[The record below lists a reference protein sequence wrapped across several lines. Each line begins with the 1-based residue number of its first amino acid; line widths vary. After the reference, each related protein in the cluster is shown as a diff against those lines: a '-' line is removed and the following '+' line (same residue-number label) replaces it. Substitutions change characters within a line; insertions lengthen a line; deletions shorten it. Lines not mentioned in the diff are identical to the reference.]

1 MAIDLMA
8 QALVYNLRLVDRP
21 NLSFLPQIRVA
32 VITPELPEDAGKG
45 LLAQDVA
52 GIDLWENEVRKC
64 RL

>member
-1 MAIDLMA
+1 MA

-45 LLAQDVA
+45 LLLAQDVA
-52 GIDLWENEVRKC
+52 GIDLWENEVRKY